1 MIKKKTYMIN
11 YILIKQLWLEVN
23 IILIKNVQ
31 KWVDEKMLKN
41 PMKKKMV
48 FYKYQR
54 TKVQKV
60 GSPKNE
66 LINYIKWKPKTISL
80 STMSCLTE

>member
-11 YILIKQLWLEVN
+11 YIFVKQLWLEVN
-23 IILIKNVQ
+23 VILIKNVQ
-31 KWVDEKMLKN
+31 KCVDEKMLKN
-41 PMKKKMV
+41 PMKKMV

-80 STMSCLTE
+80 SIMSCLTR